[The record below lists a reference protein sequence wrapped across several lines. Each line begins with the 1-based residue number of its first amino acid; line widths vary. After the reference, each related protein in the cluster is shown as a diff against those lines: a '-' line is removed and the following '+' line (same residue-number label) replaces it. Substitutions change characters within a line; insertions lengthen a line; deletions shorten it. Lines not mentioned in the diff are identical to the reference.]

1 MKQVII
7 IGASGFGGEVAWVL
21 ERMAEP
27 TGGAAIIGFCD
38 DAPGKQCGVWRG
50 RPLLGPVGATAC
62 VAGAACGEV
71 WFHVAVGGNAA
82 RERLTA
88 RAIACGW
95 RPLTVYDPTAV
106 VAADACVGEGC
117 YIGAGVVISCGSR
130 LGAGVIVN
138 HQATVGH
145 DAVVDA
151 FAQICPGARV
161 SGGCHIGAR
170 ALLGSNAVV
179 IPGVSIGA
187 DATVGATA
195 AALRDVPDGGGVARA
210 GR

>member
-7 IGASGFGGEVAWVL
+7 IGASGFGGEVAWML
-21 ERMAEP
+21 ERMAGP

-38 DAPGKQCGVWRG
+38 DAPGKQDGVWRG
-50 RPLLGPVGATAC
+50 RPLLGPVGAAAC
-62 VAGAACGEV
+62 AGAEV

-95 RPLTVYDPTAV
+95 RPLTVCDPTAV
-106 VAADACVGEGC
+106 VAADARLGEGC
-117 YIGAGVVISCGSR
+117 FIGAGAVIACGSR

-179 IPGVSIGA
+179 IPGVSVGA

-195 AALRDVPDGGGVARA
+195 AALRDVPAGGGVARFS
-210 GR
+210 R

>member
-7 IGASGFGGEVAWVL
+7 IDASGFGGEVAWVL

-27 TGGAAIIGFCD
+27 TGGASIIGFCD

-50 RPLLGPVGATAC
+50 LPLLGPVGAAC
-62 VAGAACGEV
+62 AGGEV

-95 RPLTVYDPTAV
+95 RPLTVCDPTAV
-106 VAADACVGEGC
+106 VAADARVGEGC
-117 YIGAGVVISCGSR
+117 YIGAGAVISCGSR
-130 LGAGVIVN
+130 LGDGVIVN

-145 DAVVDA
+145 DAVVEA

>member
-21 ERMAEP
+21 ERMAAQS
-27 TGGAAIIGFCD
+27 GGTAIIGFCD

-50 RPLLGPVGATAC
+50 LPLLGPVGAAAC
-62 VAGAACGEV
+62 IGGAAGGEV

-82 RERLTA
+82 R
-88 RAIACGW
+88 
-95 RPLTVYDPTAV
+95 D
-106 VAADACVGEGC
+106 
-117 YIGAGVVISCGSR
+117 
-130 LGAGVIVN
+130 
-138 HQATVGH
+138 QATVGH
-145 DAVVDA
+145 DAVVEA